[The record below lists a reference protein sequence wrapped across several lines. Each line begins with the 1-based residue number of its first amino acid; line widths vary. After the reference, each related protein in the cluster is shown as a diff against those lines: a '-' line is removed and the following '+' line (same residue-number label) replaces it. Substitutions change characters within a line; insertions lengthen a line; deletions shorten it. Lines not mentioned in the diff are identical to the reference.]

1 VAPGRKTLQPDVALL
16 LLDQLP
22 VVGVAFLLNH
32 LHGEELVRGDPE
44 VIRRWGPRESRR
56 RHAGAICVAP
66 SWLPGYNVA
75 MSRKRQFLVNL
86 IFDAEYKGYVADV
99 PQLPGCMSQGK
110 TVEAAL
116 KNVRKA
122 IEVYLKAA
130 RPNGLARPAEVLTS
144 QVEVRV

>member
-1 VAPGRKTLQPDVALL
+1 
-16 LLDQLP
+16 
-22 VVGVAFLLNH
+22 
-32 LHGEELVRGDPE
+32 
-44 VIRRWGPRESRR
+44 
-56 RHAGAICVAP
+56 
-66 SWLPGYNVA
+66 

-86 IFDAEYKGYVADV
+86 IFDPEYNGYVADV

-130 RPNGLARPAEVLTS
+130 TLNGLARIPEVLTS
-144 QVEVRV
+144 QVEVQI